1 MFVDTHCHL
10 FKEYYDSIEDVIK
23 DSCMNEVKY
32 YINNGCDQ
40 DSNEEV
46 LDCAK
51 KHDNVYAAL
60 GIHPESV
67 ETYTLDDIKFIEDNL
82 SNDKVVAI
90 GEIGLDYHYTK
101 ENKDEQIKLFEMQL
115 ALAEKYDLPVIV
127 HSRDATEDTIN
138 SLKKFKVK
146 GTIHSFSGS
155 IETAK
160 IYLKMG
166 FILGINGVVTFKNA
180 HLKDV
185 VKEVGLQNIVLETDS
200 PYLTPEPFRGTKN
213 SPAHVLDIAKYIAS
227 LYDIS
232 LEELS
237 NITNENVKRT
247 YKKIHI

>member
-10 FKEYYDSIEDVIK
+10 FKEYYDSLEEVIK

-51 KHDNVYAAL
+51 KYDNVYAAI

-67 ETYTLDDIKFIEDNL
+67 EKYTLDDIKFIEDNL
-82 SNDKVVAI
+82 CNEKVVAI

-101 ENKDEQIKLFEMQL
+101 ENKEKQKELFEKQL
-115 ALAEKYDLPVIV
+115 ELSEKYDLPVIV
-127 HSRDATEDTIN
+127 HSREATEDTIN
-138 SLKKFKVK
+138 CLKKFKVK

-155 IETAK
+155 IETAR
-160 IYLKMG
+160 IYIKLG
-166 FILGINGVVTFKNA
+166 FKLGINGVVTFKNA
-180 HLKDV
+180 HLKGV
-185 VKEVGLQNIVLETDS
+185 VKEIGLENIILETDS
-200 PYLTPEPFRGTKN
+200 PYLTPEPYRGTKN
-213 SPAHVLDIAKYIAS
+213 SPARVLDIAKYIAS
-227 LYDIS
+227 LYNIS

-237 NITNENVKRT
+237 NITNENVKNT